1 MDRPRVLVA
10 GANYGRAYLEAL
22 AFARDRFQLA
32 GLLAIGSF
40 RSIRAAAEF
49 GVPLYRSVKELP
61 EDIELVCAAVGSRG
75 FPVVLDLLRRR
86 IPVLCE
92 HPLSPA
98 LLDAALEEAAA
109 SATRFH
115 MNGHF
120 ALLPSSREFS
130 RRLSSI
136 GEHPAFLEILA
147 TERSLY
153 AALDILFQSLGSV
166 GPFEIASSEPGE
178 PFAIVQATLAGI
190 PLLLRLQFAR
200 ENPIPDGNESYLVDY
215 RITAGFRSGLLS
227 LLSMGGP
234 VLWTANYAC
243 FQKGLSSDIEQASP
257 EDLRLQRRDAN
268 LAAIEQ
274 ILKKS
279 TPSEQHP
286 EYLRAL
292 SSAWQRVGDASRP

>member
-22 AFARDRFQLA
+22 AFARDRFETA
-32 GLLAIGSF
+32 GLLATGSF

-49 GVPLYRSVKELP
+49 GVPLYRSVEELP
-61 EDIELVCAAVGSRG
+61 EGIELVCAAVGSRG
-75 FPVVLDLLRRR
+75 FPAVLDMLCKR

-92 HPLSPA
+92 HPLSPG
-98 LLDAALEEAAA
+98 LLDEALQA
-109 SATRFH
+109 SAATETRFH
-115 MNGHF
+115 VNGHF
-120 ALLPSSREFS
+120 AMLPSSREFS
-130 RRLSSI
+130 GRLSRL

-153 AALDILFQSLGSV
+153 AALDILFQSVGEA
-166 GPFEIASSEPGE
+166 GPFEIASSEPGD
-178 PFAIVQATLAGI
+178 PFAIVQAALAGI
-190 PLLLRLQFAR
+190 PLLLRLQFTR
-200 ENPIPDGNESYLVDY
+200 ENPIPDGNEAYLVDY

-243 FQKGLSSDIEQASP
+243 FQKSLSSDIEQSSP
-257 EDLRLQRRDAN
+257 EGLRLQRRDAN

-274 ILKKS
+274 ILNKN
-279 TPSEQHP
+279 TPPEQHP
-286 EYLRAL
+286 EYLLAL
-292 SSAWQRVGDASRP
+292 SSAWQRVGDVSRP